1 MTKAKKI
8 IYWIATVWLA
18 LGMAATGIQQIMH
31 MPVEGAIS
39 PPGVEGM
46 VHLGYPVY
54 VLTIIG
60 FWKLLGVVAILIPK
74 TPLLKEW
81 TYAGFVF
88 LLTGAAYSH
97 IAVGDPTK
105 ELIPSLF
112 LLILTGLSW
121 YLRPPSRKIGF
132 VAEARTE

>member
-8 IYWIATVWLA
+8 IYWVATIWLA
-18 LGMAATGIQQIMH
+18 LGMGATGIQQILH
-31 MPVEGAIS
+31 MQVEGAIS
-39 PPGVEGM
+39 PPGVEGI

-60 FWKLLGVVAILIPK
+60 FWKLLGVVALLIPRFA
-74 TPLLKEW
+74 LIKEW

-97 IAVGDPTK
+97 IAVNDPTK
-105 ELIPSLF
+105 ELIPSL
-112 LLILTGLSW
+112 LLLVLTVVSW
-121 YLRPPSRKIGF
+121 YLRPESRKI
-132 VAEARTE
+132 